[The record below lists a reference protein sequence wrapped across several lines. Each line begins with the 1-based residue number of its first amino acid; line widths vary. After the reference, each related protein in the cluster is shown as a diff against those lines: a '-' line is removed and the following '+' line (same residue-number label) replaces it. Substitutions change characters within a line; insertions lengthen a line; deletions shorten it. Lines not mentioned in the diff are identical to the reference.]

1 MARGLKADVRVDGL
15 TEARATMAAL
25 PQAFKDVAG
34 VTIALGAAIIEAE
47 AKRRVPVRSEALKK
61 SIGTNLR
68 GDSLQAA
75 VGAGLVYAKFVE
87 FGTGDT
93 PAQPFLY
100 PAYRRGARYVRKQMR
115 EWANEAGMQARFKTK
130 RGRKPKAAAT

>member
-1 MARGLKADVRVDGL
+1 MAKATVRVDGL
-15 TEARATMAAL
+15 TEARATIAAL
-25 PQAFKDVAG
+25 PQAFKDVAS
-34 VTIALGAAIIEAE
+34 VTIAMGGNIIEAE

-68 GDSLQAA
+68 PDSLQVA
-75 VGAGLVYAKFVE
+75 VGAGIYYAKFVE

-93 PAQPFLY
+93 PAQPFLF
-100 PAYRRGARYVRKQMR
+100 PAFRRGARYVRKQMR

-130 RGRKPKAAAT
+130 RGRKK